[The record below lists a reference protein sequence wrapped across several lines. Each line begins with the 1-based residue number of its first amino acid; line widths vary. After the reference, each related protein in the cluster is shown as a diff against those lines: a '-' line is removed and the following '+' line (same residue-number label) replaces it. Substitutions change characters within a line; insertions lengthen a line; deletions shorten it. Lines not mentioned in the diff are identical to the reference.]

1 MKGMVGAVV
10 LGSLLAA
17 SAPGAAE
24 AQARGYVRLGGG
36 INMPIGDLKDAV
48 KTGWLGQVV
57 GGFKINDMFGV
68 RVDGSYGQNNEK
80 APGTEKIKFIGA
92 LGDVTLSPKMS
103 GNISP
108 YVLAGAGFLNSK
120 DGASSTAFAWN
131 AGGGIGFAAG
141 SLGLYLEARFLSA
154 KKNGVTSN
162 MIPITVGVQFG
173 AGGKKM

>member
-10 LGSLLAA
+10 LGSLLAV

-24 AQARGYVRLGGG
+24 AQARGYVRVGGG
-36 INMPIGDLKDAV
+36 INLPIGDLKDVV
-48 KTGWLGQVV
+48 KAGWLGQVV
-57 GGFKINDMFGV
+57 GGVKVNDMFGV
-68 RVDGSYGQNNEK
+68 RVDGTYGQSNEK
-80 APGTEKIKFIGA
+80 SPGTEKIKFLGA
-92 LGDVTLSPKMS
+92 LADVTVSPKMS
-103 GNISP
+103 GSISP

-131 AGGGIGFAAG
+131 AGAGIGFAAG

-154 KKNGVTSN
+154 KKNGATSN

-173 AGGKKM
+173 GGAKK